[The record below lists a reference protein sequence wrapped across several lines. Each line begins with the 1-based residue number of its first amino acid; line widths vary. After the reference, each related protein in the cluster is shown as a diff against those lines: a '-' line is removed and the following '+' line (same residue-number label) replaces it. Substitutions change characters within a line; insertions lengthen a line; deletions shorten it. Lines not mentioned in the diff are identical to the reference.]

1 MMPMIISCRVSTPE
15 ATEFRS
21 KLGFKQHDIAL
32 SEGCRIDLYFLKQ
45 KLAIEVDEK
54 GHIDRGKRKKKNER
68 QERIKKELGCN
79 FIRISPNKKDYHEF
93 FKFGEINND
102 IIESNKKSTKKS
114 TKKSLQDNLST
125 RK

>member
-1 MMPMIISCRVSTPE
+1 MANVRIKIIQKKKKKKNQNIDCEKFVYTHEDIMMPMIISCRVSTPE

-54 GHIDRGKRKKKNER
+54 GHIDRGKRKKK
-68 QERIKKELGCN
+68 K
-79 FIRISPNKKDYHEF
+79 
-93 FKFGEINND
+93 
-102 IIESNKKSTKKS
+102 
-114 TKKSLQDNLST
+114 
-125 RK
+125 